1 MTRDGGQM
9 REQNDHLSTAQPMKG
24 NHLLEQ
30 AAASRRTLVK
40 AAVAGMAAGAVI
52 DSVAAQD
59 DATPSAGDDQIVE
72 PDGSTTDQPN
82 ILVIMA
88 DDVGYWNPSI
98 YNLGMMGYRT
108 PNIDRIAQEG
118 VLFTDAYGEQSCTAG
133 RAAFI
138 TGQSPFRTGLLRI
151 GLPGEDMGL
160 QATDPTIAQLLK
172 PHGYM
177 TGQFGK
183 NHLGDLNKTLPTVH
197 GFDEFF
203 GNLYHLNA
211 SEEPEN
217 EDYPT
222 DAAFAEVYG
231 PRGVIRSWA
240 SDVDDQTVD
249 PRWGPVGKQ
258 VIEDTGPL
266 DTTRMETVDEEFMAS
281 ALDFMDRAV
290 EADSPFFL
298 WYNPTRMHIFTH
310 LKPESQGVTGLGIY
324 ADGMVEHDG
333 QVGELLQKLDDLG
346 IADNTIVIWATDNG
360 AQFFSW
366 PDGGVT
372 PFRGE
377 KNSNWEGAYR
387 IPMMARWPARIPSG
401 SISNGIFSLQDWL
414 PTLLS
419 AVGQPTIKE
428 ELLEG
433 YQVGDTTFNV
443 YIDGYDQ
450 LAHLT
455 EDAPS
460 ARNEFFYF
468 DDGGDL
474 VGLRHERWKY
484 IFMEQL
490 SEGMD
495 VWFDPLEE
503 LRKPRL
509 VDLRGDPFERAMVSA
524 EDYNMWL
531 LDRIY
536 LLSPARSYL
545 QAFMQTFIQF
555 PPQQAQD
562 KVAQIEALIARLQ
575 DLQP

>member
-1 MTRDGGQM
+1 MTREQGAAVEHGGEENRGKPVM
-9 REQNDHLSTAQPMKG
+9 GGVLDR
-24 NHLLEQ
+24 

-40 AAVAGMAAGAVI
+40 TAVAGVAAGAMIETVM
-52 DSVAAQD
+52 AQD
-59 DATPSAGDDQIVE
+59 DSTPAGDDEQIVE
-72 PDGSTTDQPN
+72 PDGGTAQQPN
-82 ILVIMA
+82 ILVIMP
-88 DDVGYWNPSI
+88 DDVGYWNVSA

-108 PNIDRIAQEG
+108 PNIDRIAREG
-118 VLFTDAYGEQSCTAG
+118 VQFTDAYGEQSCTAG

-160 QATDPTIAQLLK
+160 EASDPTIAELLK
-172 PHGYM
+172 PQGYA

-217 EDYPT
+217 EDYPDDPEFFNT
-222 DAAFAEVYG
+222 YG
-231 PRGVIRSWA
+231 PRGVIKSWA

-266 DTTRMETVDEEFMAS
+266 DTVRMETVDEEFMAS
-281 ALDFMDRAV
+281 ALDFMDRATAA
-290 EADSPFFL
+290 ETPFFL
-298 WYNPTRMHIFTH
+298 WYNPTRMHVFTH
-310 LKPESQGVTGLGIY
+310 LKAESEGVTGLGIY
-324 ADGMVEHDG
+324 ADGMVEHDN

-346 IADNTIVIWATDNG
+346 IAENTIVIWATDNG

-387 IPMMARWPARIPSG
+387 IPMVARWPEHIPAG

-414 PTLLS
+414 PTLLA

-428 ELLEG
+428 ELIEG
-433 YQVGDTTFNV
+433 YQAGDKSFNV

-455 EDAPS
+455 EEAPS
-460 ARNEFFYF
+460 ARDEFFYF

-474 VGLRHERWKY
+474 VGLRQDRWKY

-495 VWFDPLEE
+495 VWFDSLEE

-509 VDLRGDPFERAMVSA
+509 VDLRGDPFERAMESA
-524 EDYNMWL
+524 EEYNIWL
-531 LDRIY
+531 LERVY
-536 LLSPARSYL
+536 LLSPARRYI
-545 QAFMQTFIQF
+545 QDFMQTFIQF

-562 KVAQIEALIARLQ
+562 RIERIRALIEKLKQ
-575 DLQP
+575 LQP

>member
-1 MTRDGGQM
+1 MVDGPLDRAPHQIDPGTP
-9 REQNDHLSTAQPMKG
+9 S
-24 NHLLEQ
+24 LLDRG
-30 AAASRRTLVK
+30 AASRRTLVK
-40 AAVAGMAAGAVI
+40 AALAGAAAGVVA
-52 DSVAAQD
+52 DSVGAQNT
-59 DATPSAGDDQIVE
+59 ATPAADDQVGE
-72 PDGSTTDQPN
+72 PDGATVGLPN
-82 ILVIMA
+82 ILVIMP
-88 DDVGYWNPSI
+88 DDVGYWNPSA

-108 PNIDRIAQEG
+108 PNIDRIAREG

-160 QATDPTIAQLLK
+160 EATDPTIAELLK
-172 PHGYM
+172 PQGYM

-222 DAAFAEVYG
+222 DPEFFNTYG
-231 PRGVIRSWA
+231 PRGLVRSWA
-240 SDVDDQTVD
+240 SEVDDQTVD

-258 VIEDTGPL
+258 VIEDAGPL
-266 DTTRMETVDEEFMAS
+266 DSVRMETVDQEFMAS
-281 ALDFMDRAV
+281 ALDFLDRAH
-290 EADSPFFL
+290 EAETPFFL

-310 LKPESQGVTGLGIY
+310 LSPESDGVTGLGIY

-333 QVGELLQKLDDLG
+333 QVGQLLGKLDDLG
-346 IADNTIVIWATDNG
+346 GAENTIVIWATDNG

-387 IPMMARWPARIPSG
+387 IPMMARWPGQIPAG
-401 SISNGIFSLQDWL
+401 SISNGVFSLQDWL
-414 PTLLS
+414 PTLLA

-433 YQVGDTTFNV
+433 YQAGDKSFNV
-443 YIDGYDQ
+443 HLDGYDQ

-455 EDAPS
+455 EEAPT
-460 ARNEFFYF
+460 AREEFFYF

-474 VGLRHERWKY
+474 VGLRHDRWKY
-484 IFMEQL
+484 VFMEQL

-509 VDLRGDPFERAMVSA
+509 LDMRGDPFERAPVSA
-524 EDYNMWL
+524 EEYNMWL
-531 LDRIY
+531 LERIY
-536 LLSPARSYL
+536 LLSPARAYI
-545 QAFMQTFIQF
+545 QEFMSTFAQF

-562 KVAQIEALIARLQ
+562 KVAQIQAIIDKLRA
-575 DLQP
+575 LQP